1 VNSGYSIVTKY
12 QASRK
17 NKSLSVA
24 PSPFN
29 SIKLELAVVFILG
42 GLLLAVLDS
51 ITQDLFLQISI
62 LFGAGLTG
70 MVWIIWR
77 TYGLLKHYSKVS
89 SSEHQSAD
97 ADL

>member
-1 VNSGYSIVTKY
+1 VTKH

-29 SIKLELAVVFILG
+29 SIKLELAVVVILG
-42 GLLLAVLDS
+42 GLLLVALDS
-51 ITQDLFLQISI
+51 ITEDLFLQISI
-62 LFGAGLTG
+62 LFAAGLIG

-77 TYGLLKHYSKVS
+77 TFGLLKHHSKVS
-89 SSEHQSAD
+89 NSDHQSAD